1 MTQAL
6 TAEWAFWRV
15 SAATASL
22 PTAIIAG
29 NDRCALG
36 ILHVFTS
43 AGIDIPGEVSL
54 GYDDSRLSDN
64 PRIDLTTIHQDAEG
78 LARAAVAGAV
88 GMLGCRRRC
97 CARAVTQGAWYHR
110 AASRL
115 TSTETRTPTV
125 ARTVGVLVGHR

>member
-15 SAATASL
+15 CAATASL

-88 GMLGCRRRC
+88 GMLGGE
-97 CARAVTQGAWYHR
+97 AV
-110 AASRL
+110 
-115 TSTETRTPTV
+115 V
-125 ARTVGVLVGHR
+125 DDVVLEPSLKVRGTTAPPRV